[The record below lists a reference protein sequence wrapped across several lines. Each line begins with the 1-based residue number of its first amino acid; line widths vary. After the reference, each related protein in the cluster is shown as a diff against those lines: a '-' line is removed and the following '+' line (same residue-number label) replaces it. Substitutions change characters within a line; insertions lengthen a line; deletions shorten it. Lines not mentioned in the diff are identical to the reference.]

1 MGHRLLGLLISFL
14 CALCPHGFSCILFIH
29 YYKEYFSH
37 IQVKWFRAVCIY
49 WSVLPLCFLMG
60 MSFQE
65 TWDTCDW
72 HCILDCSSLSNSCEL
87 WDPQA
92 QNSSLGSWILPAFHP
107 TLGIKNSLMSSVGV
121 FSVLGDFAAISEVT
135 CRIRSYW
142 LESVFQIVSAKEI
155 TYNHSEKEFILE
167 HFFSET
173 ERK

>member
-1 MGHRLLGLLISFL
+1 MVTFAYVWWKKKHQKMGHRLLGLLISFL

-72 HCILDCSSLSNSCEL
+72 HCILDCSSLSNSCAL
-87 WDPQA
+87 RSPGTKLLLGKL
-92 QNSSLGSWILPAFHP
+92 NSSCVSPKLRYKEQLNVKCWCFFCAGGLRCHQWSYLQNKKLL
-107 TLGIKNSLMSSVGV
+107 TGVSVSNS
-121 FSVLGDFAAISEVT
+121 F
-135 CRIRSYW
+135 C
-142 LESVFQIVSAKEI
+142 
-155 TYNHSEKEFILE
+155 
-167 HFFSET
+167 
-173 ERK
+173 